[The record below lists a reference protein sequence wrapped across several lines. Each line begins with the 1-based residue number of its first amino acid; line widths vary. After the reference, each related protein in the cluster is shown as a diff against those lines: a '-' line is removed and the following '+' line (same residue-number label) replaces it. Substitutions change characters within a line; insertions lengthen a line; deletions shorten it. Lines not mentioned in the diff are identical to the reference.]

1 MPLILNQPAPDFTL
15 PSVNGEAVTL
25 SALRGKPVLINF
37 WSAECPWAEQAD
49 RLLVERWKT
58 FQNQAVWISIASNAN
73 ETSEQIREVAQAR
86 ALPLV
91 LVDAGHRVADLYEA
105 MTTPHC
111 FVLDANGILRYHGA
125 LDDTSFRQRVPARFY
140 ALEALEAI
148 LKGEMPAIQHI
159 PSYGC
164 TIVREMPE

>member
-15 PSVNGEAVTL
+15 PSVSGEAVTL

-49 RLLVERWKT
+49 RLLVERWKA
-58 FQNQAVWISIASNAN
+58 FQNRAVWLSIASNAN
-73 ETSEQIREVAQAR
+73 ETPEQIREVAQAR

-91 LVDAGHRVADLYEA
+91 LVDAGHRVADVYEA
-105 MTTPHC
+105 VTTPHC
-111 FVLDANGILRYHGA
+111 FVLDASGILRYHGA
-125 LDDTSFRQRVPARFY
+125 LDDTSFRQRVPTRFY